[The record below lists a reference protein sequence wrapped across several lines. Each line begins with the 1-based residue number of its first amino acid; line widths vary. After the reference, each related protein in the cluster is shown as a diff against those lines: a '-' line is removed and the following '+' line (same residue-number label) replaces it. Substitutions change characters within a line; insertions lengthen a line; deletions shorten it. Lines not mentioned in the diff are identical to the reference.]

1 MKRPAAAVAKKPS
14 GNRPEPV
21 FDKPLQWGCGRIY
34 YSESKG
40 AWRVYRRTSDKIEKT
55 IKVEADDP
63 DSVKEAWAKVLQAI
77 ENDPRDID

>member
-1 MKRPAAAVAKKPS
+1 MTS
-14 GNRPEPV
+14 LCIG
-21 FDKPLQWGCGRIY
+21 GGGRIY

>member
-1 MKRPAAAVAKKPS
+1 MKRPAAAIAQKTFWQSTQTV
-14 GNRPEPV
+14 V
-21 FDKPLQWGCGRIY
+21 DKPLHWGGGRIY

-77 ENDPRDID
+77 ENDLRDID